1 MIKQTTVRRLTLEL
15 IHFVV
20 QRKVFSNPRGQ
31 HWLRTENNMPFESK
45 WCSKE

>member
-20 QRKVFSNPRGQ
+20 QRKVFNNPRGQ